1 MEGLQV
7 LAHLI
12 DGIMSKIKISAS
24 DTAVRIRHTSETTG
38 KTSVLTLNIPELEY
52 HDETPGSEEIKNNN
66 TAINW
71 NPPILVKN
79 LTFNGLNME
88 YVEEVT
94 MGEAQ
99 DSDNDDDHG
108 PSEKRHEGE
117 EVDRGQPSSSGGHLA
132 GTQFKSMM
140 SSSFY
145 GDVAE
150 GRRSS
155 SSSGLEG
162 PVPTVIL
169 HAGNKDF
176 VKVRLR
182 QPSCTVNVP
191 TIDVEVFLRLCY
203 VCITAEQTQFLQE
216 LLGALLPERSPSN
229 EIESRPSGSL
239 MHDSPTKF
247 KFVEDDLPASRPMGP
262 ADFEKVISKSLE
274 DEHEDLSQESF
285 DSVDLE
291 DEEPAP
297 KKDKAPASATQVSF
311 SFFFLLPP
319 LSFLS
324 LDPQKTNLLSFF
336 FLSFFSNRLQISR
349 KCKPT

>member
-79 LTFNGLNME
+79 LTFNGLNVE

-99 DSDNDDDHG
+99 DSDDDNEKDHEEEEND
-108 PSEKRHEGE
+108 P
-117 EVDRGQPSSSGGHLA
+117 RGQPSGSAMGAGSHLSE
-132 GTQFKSMM
+132 TQFKSMM
-140 SSSFY
+140 SSSLHGNF
-145 GDVAE
+145 AE
-150 GRRSS
+150 GRRASS
-155 SSSGLEG
+155 VEG

-191 TIDVEVFLRLCY
+191 AIDVEVFLRLCY

-216 LLGALLPERSPSN
+216 LLNTLLPERSSSN

-239 MHDSPTKF
+239 VHESPTKF

-262 ADFEKVISKSLE
+262 ADFEKVISKGLE
-274 DEHEDLSQESF
+274 DDHEDLSQESF

-297 KKDKAPASATQVSF
+297 KKDKAPASSAQVSPAPFPSAPLLCFFNIVALVVVSSPF
-311 SFFFLLPP
+311 SSDSP
-319 LSFLS
+319 
-324 LDPQKTNLLSFF
+324 
-336 FLSFFSNRLQISR
+336 RISR
-349 KCKPT
+349 KCKPIRGSSST